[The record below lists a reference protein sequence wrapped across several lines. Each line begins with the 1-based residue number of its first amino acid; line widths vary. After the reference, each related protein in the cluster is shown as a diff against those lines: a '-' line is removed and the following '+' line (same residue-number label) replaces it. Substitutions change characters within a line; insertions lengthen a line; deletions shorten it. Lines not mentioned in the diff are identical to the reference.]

1 MTIPVFLGLPLHIW
15 GGILIFLLIL
25 LQVAGGM
32 KFIKIPF
39 IWHKRVALLIVFLGL
54 LHAAAGMAL
63 WFGWTYIK

>member
-1 MTIPVFLGLPLHIW
+1 MTIPVVLGLPLHIW

-32 KFIKIPF
+32 KCIKIPF